1 MADTKL
7 EKTVLLA
14 NAALEKLQSLEAVAA
29 EDATWVKARA
39 APARAEAADTGVD
52 EAKIALTKVESE
64 AADRTYDA
72 MARAYDATSFERGIW
87 VAART
92 ALAKAEAAGTGVDEA
107 RIALTKFEEE
117 KCAQLEAEIR
127 SACGDFEHGDGGF
140 GPVQEATNDAKIW
153 FELAVAR
160 AALAIAQAAEA
171 GVDAR
176 LVGSG
181 LPLHLELASAKAAGV
196 GVDEA
201 RIVLAKVEAEMET
214 YQGAKEAVE
223 WISSLGVSKNK
234 DGTYNITKPDRDAA
248 HVWFELPIARSALA
262 RAQARVAYETEAAGI
277 KIDKTNIK

>member
-29 EDATWVKARA
+29 EDATWVAARA
-39 APARAEAADTGVD
+39 ALARAEAAGTGVD

-72 MARAYDATSFERGIW
+72 MARAYDFDYEPRGNW

-117 KCAQLEAEIR
+117 KCVELDAAR
-127 SACGDFEHGDGGF
+127 SSACRDFEHGNGDF
-140 GPVQEATNDAKIW
+140 GPVQEAANEAKIW
-153 FELAVAR
+153 FELVAAR
-160 AALAIAQAAEA
+160 AALASAE
-171 GVDAR
+171 
-176 LVGSG
+176 
-181 LPLHLELASAKAAGV
+181 AAGV

-201 RIVLAKVEAEMET
+201 RIALAKVEASMET
-214 YQGAKEAVE
+214 YQAEEAVE
-223 WISSLGVSKNK
+223 WRISSLGVSKNK
-234 DGTYNITKPDRDAA
+234 DGAYDITKTSDRDAA
-248 HVWFELPIARSALA
+248 KVWFELPIARSALA
-262 RAQARVAYETEAAGI
+262 RAHARVAYETEAAGI
-277 KIDKTNIK
+277 KIDKTIIK